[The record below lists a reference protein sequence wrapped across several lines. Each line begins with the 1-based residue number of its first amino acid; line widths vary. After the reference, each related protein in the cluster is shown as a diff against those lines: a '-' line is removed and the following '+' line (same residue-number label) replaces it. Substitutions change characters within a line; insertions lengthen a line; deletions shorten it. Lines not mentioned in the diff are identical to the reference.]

1 MQPAATAS
9 KPAGPPLW
17 LLVGAGIVSSILLAR
32 SAAGQ
37 SPRNIDI
44 IERTLQLQADVDKG
58 RELYAGHCAACHG
71 AEAWGNASTVV
82 PALAGQLPIYVI
94 KQLADLA
101 EGQRTAPEMHRVVA
115 MKPLNTL
122 QAIRDIASY
131 LGTLDPNPKPEVGDG
146 AQLAMGKRQYQG
158 LCAYCHG
165 AQGGG
170 NEAHATPALRRQN
183 YSYLLMQMRSLA
195 NGHRYAVDLEISALL
210 QDLSFE
216 QLTAIADYAAR
227 LPMVNAP
234 STAVI
239 RDSRSDER

>member
-1 MQPAATAS
+1 MSANPAA
-9 KPAGPPLW
+9 PPLW
-17 LLVGAGIVSSILLAR
+17 LLVGAGIALSILLPK
-32 SAAGQ
+32 SAAAQ
-37 SPRNIDI
+37 SQRNIEI
-44 IERTLQLQADVDKG
+44 IERALRLQADVNNG
-58 RELYAGHCAACHG
+58 RELYAGHCAECHG
-71 AEAWGNASTVV
+71 AKAWGNASSVV

-94 KQLADLA
+94 KQLADVA

-146 AQLAMGKRQYQG
+146 AQLAMGKRHYQG

-183 YSYLLMQMRSLA
+183 YSYLLMQMRNLA
-195 NGHRYAVDLEISALL
+195 NGHRYAVDIEISVML
-210 QDLSFE
+210 QDLSFD

-227 LPMVNAP
+227 LPMVDAP
-234 STAVI
+234 STGVI
-239 RDSRSDER
+239 RDSRPDQR